1 MKPAHQRGFTMTE
14 LLVVSAVAAILLFTA
29 VPSFV
34 SVFSR
39 TRVEGTSNE
48 LSADLQ
54 NARSES
60 VRRRAAV
67 VLTSNADGAGYTIVS
82 GATTLKA
89 VTFAPGVSI
98 TPSISVNYDAMRAM
112 ANAAELTLSASGGTS
127 QLRVKTNVMGRV
139 EMCSPA
145 GHTIHGYA
153 AC

>member
-1 MKPAHQRGFTMTE
+1 MKSGQDGFTLVE
-14 LLVVSAVAAILLFTA
+14 LLIVMAVAAILLLAT

-34 SVFSR
+34 SLFVR
-39 TRVEGTSNE
+39 MRIEGTSNE

-60 VRRRAAV
+60 IRRRAAV

-82 GATTLKA
+82 GTTTLKA
-89 VTFAPGVSI
+89 VTFATGISI
-98 TPSISVNYDAMRAM
+98 TPSVSVTYDAMRAM
-112 ANAAELTLSASGGTS
+112 ANAAELTMSASGSTA

-139 EMCSPA
+139 EMCSP
-145 GHTIHGYA
+145 GHTINGYP

>member
-1 MKPAHQRGFTMTE
+1 MNRSDHNGFTLVE
-14 LLVVSAVAAILLFTA
+14 LLIVMAVAAILLLAT

-34 SVFSR
+34 SLFVR
-39 TRVEGTSNE
+39 MRIEGTSNE

-60 VRRRAAV
+60 IRRRAAV
-67 VLTSNADGAGYTIVS
+67 VLTSNANGAGYTIVS

-89 VTFAPGVSI
+89 VTFATGISI
-98 TPSISVNYDAMRAM
+98 TPSISVSYDAMRAM
-112 ANAAELTLSASGGTS
+112 ANAAELTLSGSGATS

-139 EMCSPA
+139 EMCSPSQ
-145 GHTIHGYA
+145 TITGYP